1 MLGLF
6 KKNDAAADR
15 RSAAR
20 VDASAGC
27 RVEIDSQEYPLVNW
41 SLSGFLINNFDGA
54 LIAKQ
59 KVYVRIFIN
68 EAGFK
73 FDFPAEAVVT
83 RVGNGQ
89 LGAMFLPL
97 NKGFKAKV
105 QKYFAARLNR

>member
-6 KKNDAAADR
+6 KKNDAATER
-15 RSAAR
+15 RSAER
-20 VDASAGC
+20 VDATAGC
-27 RVEIDSQEYPLVNW
+27 RVKIDSQEYPLVNW
-41 SLSGFLINNFDGA
+41 SLSGFLINNFDGG

-59 KVYVRIFIN
+59 KVYVRIYIN

-83 RVGNGQ
+83 RISGGQ
-89 LGAMFLPL
+89 LGARFLPL

-105 QKYFAARLNR
+105 QKYFVAKLNG